1 MWEES
6 YPKTPA
12 PRRTPNELQLSQ
24 KSYSWSLLLN
34 ILELPG
40 LPCYQKEA
48 QLSCLRHIP
57 LVHQEPSASFFN
69 YATVSRTHSRPW
81 QKSVGG
87 ERKCVLG
94 VTVIILCQSLLPL
107 LLWTEL
113 FPPPSLISYIEA
125 LTPNV
130 GYIWRQRF

>member
-6 YPKTPA
+6 YPTGPA
-12 PRRTPNELQLSQ
+12 QRRTLNELQLSQ
-24 KSYSWSLLLN
+24 QSYSWSVLLN

-40 LPCYQKEA
+40 LPCYQKEV
-48 QLSCLRHIP
+48 QLSCLRNIP

-69 YATVSRTHSRPW
+69 YAAVSRTYSRPW
-81 QKSVGG
+81 EKLGWGRESVGW
-87 ERKCVLG
+87 VSQ
-94 VTVIILCQSLLPL
+94 VIILCQSLLPL

-125 LTPNV
+125 LIPNV
-130 GYIWRQRF
+130 DYIWKQRF